1 LCTLHKKTVLVC
13 AEERKYSATLDRCDG
28 YMLYY
33 YWYKKYQNLQKER
46 YPKMKLRKVLCR
58 TFVLLLILPVTL
70 LPSIADSADTMGR
83 VYRNI

>member
-1 LCTLHKKTVLVC
+1 
-13 AEERKYSATLDRCDG
+13 
-28 YMLYY
+28 
-33 YWYKKYQNLQKER
+33 
-46 YPKMKLRKVLCR
+46 MKLRKVLCR